1 MGIAEQR
8 AELKAKDVML
18 AAEERFANQKASTKG
33 ATRTQKLTIRAARQ
47 KFRTVHQA
55 GTVHPAT
62 VAGKITVPQ

>member
-1 MGIAEQR
+1 
-8 AELKAKDVML
+8 ML